1 MQGVLK
7 LFAILFLVMNSFSVY
22 GQADSIR
29 HQIGVGI
36 WPMYYKYPFLSVE
49 YKTFFKKR
57 AFYHFNVEAFYY
69 TFKKTNNSTGYR
81 FDIAAS
87 SGVGLKYDFF
97 KICRFNMAAQVT
109 GFFARES
116 GRSREGLFIG
126 PELGLQLRAARFKS
140 NELSIF
146 YKIHSGFGFMHE
158 KLYNYNSDPRFEEDT
173 DKIYPKGLGS
183 IMVGINYRF

>member
-1 MQGVLK
+1 MQVILK
-7 LFAILFLVMNSFSVY
+7 LFAILFLVVNSFSAY
-22 GQADSIR
+22 GQSDSIR

-36 WPMYYKYPFLSVE
+36 WPIYYKYPFLSVE

-57 AFYHFNVEAFYY
+57 AFYHFNIEAFYY
-69 TFKKTNNSTGYR
+69 PFKKTNNSTGYR

-97 KICRFNMAAQVT
+97 KICRFNMAAQLT

-126 PELGLQLRAARFKS
+126 PELGLEFRAVKLKS
-140 NELSIF
+140 SELSLF

-158 KLYNYNSDPRFEEDT
+158 KLNDYEYDPRFEIDP
-173 DKIYPKGLGS
+173 DKFYPEWLGS

>member
-1 MQGVLK
+1 
-7 LFAILFLVMNSFSVY
+7 
-22 GQADSIR
+22 
-29 HQIGVGI
+29 
-36 WPMYYKYPFLSVE
+36 
-49 YKTFFKKR
+49 
-57 AFYHFNVEAFYY
+57 
-69 TFKKTNNSTGYR
+69 
-81 FDIAAS
+81 
-87 SGVGLKYDFF
+87 
-97 KICRFNMAAQVT
+97 MAAQVT

-126 PELGLQLRAARFKS
+126 PELGLELRAARFKS

>member
-1 MQGVLK
+1 MQVILK
-7 LFAILFLVMNSFSVY
+7 LLAILFLVVNSFSAY

-69 TFKKTNNSTGYR
+69 PFKKTNNSTGYR

-97 KICRFNMAAQVT
+97 KICRFNMAAQLT

-126 PELGLQLRAARFKS
+126 PELGLEFRAVKLKS
-140 NELSIF
+140 SELSLF

-158 KLYNYNSDPRFEEDT
+158 KLNDYEYDPRFEIDR
-173 DKIYPKGLGS
+173 DKFYPEWLGS